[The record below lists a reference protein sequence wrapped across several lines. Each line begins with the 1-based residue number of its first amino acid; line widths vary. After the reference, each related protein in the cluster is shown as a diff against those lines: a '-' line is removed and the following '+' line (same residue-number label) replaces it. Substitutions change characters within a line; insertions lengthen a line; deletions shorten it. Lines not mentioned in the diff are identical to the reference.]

1 MPFTET
7 LFKNTEKLQMT
18 LRRALFT
25 LDQCEDN
32 KKTILWF
39 FDRIEKDL
47 PQINLLQKQVSASY
61 NRATEALRR
70 FNKVSTFKLTGTT
83 NFEDVNFVD
92 SVA

>member
-1 MPFTET
+1 
-7 LFKNTEKLQMT
+7 MT

-25 LDQCEDN
+25 LDQSEDN

-47 PQINLLQKQVSASY
+47 PQINLLQKQVPASY